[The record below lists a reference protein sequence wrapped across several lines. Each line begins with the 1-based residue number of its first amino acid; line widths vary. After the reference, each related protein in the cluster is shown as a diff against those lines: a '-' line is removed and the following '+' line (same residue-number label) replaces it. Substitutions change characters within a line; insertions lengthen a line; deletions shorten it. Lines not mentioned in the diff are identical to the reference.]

1 MDFQEADLAAEE
13 AAAGRTKNR
22 QFYRNVKEC
31 CKIGCRIPFSF
42 VKSIIVGVYWKI
54 IENTGD

>member
-1 MDFQEADLAAEE
+1 MDLAAEE